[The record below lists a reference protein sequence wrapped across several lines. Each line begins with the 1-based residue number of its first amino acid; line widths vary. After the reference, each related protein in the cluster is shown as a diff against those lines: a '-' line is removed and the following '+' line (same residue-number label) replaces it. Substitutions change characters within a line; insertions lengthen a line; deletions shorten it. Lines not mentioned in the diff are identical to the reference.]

1 MRNTF
6 WSGNIRERDHVDLN
20 IDESIT
26 SKWNFEKKGVKMGT
40 VLKWFTTGS
49 NGGQLYIR

>member
-6 WSGNIRERDHVDLN
+6 WSGNIRERDHVDLD

-26 SKWNFEKKGVKMGT
+26 SKRNFEKKGVKMGT
-40 VLKWFTTGS
+40 GLKWFKIGS
-49 NGGQLYIR
+49 NGGRL

>member
-6 WSGNIRERDHVDLN
+6 WSGNIRERDHVDLD

-26 SKWNFEKKGVKMGT
+26 SKWNFEKRGVKKGT
-40 VLKWFTTGS
+40 GLKWFTIQS
-49 NGGQLYIR
+49 NGGRL